1 MAAKKPADR
10 KNARHAKSEKF
21 VFETDEARLELP
33 YIENLP
39 VAVIDA
45 QQDAESEAE
54 AQKIMFDILFEDQ
67 RDEYRK
73 LTLGELADLFEEWNA
88 KSSMALGEF

>member
-1 MAAKKPADR
+1 MAAKKPSDR
-10 KNARHAKSEKF
+10 KISRHAKTDKF
-21 VFETDEARLELP
+21 VFETDEARLVLP

-45 QQDAESEAE
+45 QSEAETEGE

-67 RDEYRK
+67 RDEYKK
-73 LTLGELADLFEEWNA
+73 LTLGELSDLFEEWGE
-88 KSSMALGEF
+88 KSAMKLGEF

>member
-1 MAAKKPADR
+1 M
-10 KNARHAKSEKF
+10 F

-39 VAVIDA
+39 VEAIDA
-45 QQDAESEAE
+45 QEDAETERE
-54 AQKIMFDILFEDQ
+54 AQKIMFGLLFDGQ

-73 LTLGELADLFEEWNA
+73 LTVGELADLFEEWNE
-88 KSSMALGEF
+88 KSAISLGEL